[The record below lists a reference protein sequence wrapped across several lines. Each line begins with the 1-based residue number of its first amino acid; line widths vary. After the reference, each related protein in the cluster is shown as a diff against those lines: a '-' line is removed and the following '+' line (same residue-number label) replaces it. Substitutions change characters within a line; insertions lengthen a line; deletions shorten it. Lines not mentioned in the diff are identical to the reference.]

1 MNGEEKKWLI
11 IESKE
16 GFTKKVGRGLID

>member
-16 GFTKKVGRGLID
+16 RFTEKSWQGAY

>member
-16 GFTKKVGRGLID
+16 EFTEKSWQGAY